1 MKAATAS
8 LHSITRFR
16 RKEMKAIFADLFF
29 YEGCSRYGETY
40 ATDGKGGIW
49 MVGQQGISTEQ

>member
-1 MKAATAS
+1 
-8 LHSITRFR
+8 
-16 RKEMKAIFADLFF
+16 MKAIFADLFF